1 MINGAHSSTR
11 GGSSSQSVSG
21 SGQQKIMITGDDI
34 LIEYVTRLMKALSS
48 PKVKEEDLSPE
59 QANKIEKF
67 ITHYVWYSG
76 DKKE

>member
-1 MINGAHSSTR
+1 
-11 GGSSSQSVSG
+11 
-21 SGQQKIMITGDDI
+21 MITGDDI

-48 PKVKEEDLSPE
+48 PQVKEEHLSHE

>member
-1 MINGAHSSTR
+1 
-11 GGSSSQSVSG
+11 
-21 SGQQKIMITGDDI
+21 MITGDDI

-48 PKVKEEDLSPE
+48 PEVKEEDLSHE